1 MGFFSRKKEREGA
14 LDKDGAVGDSD
25 SEDSPGVGPWDESD
39 HPEQGDLLDAG
50 SLWIPTIAGAT
61 IQFSVDQRRKIVLGA
76 VYIKDNSALQLQV
89 FAAPKSAG
97 LWDDIRAELISA
109 IAAQGGRSRQV
120 EGEYGTEVLATMPT
134 ADKSK
139 VNPVR
144 YVGIDGPR
152 WLLRATVTGKGSTDN
167 AAATAILH
175 SVLDLVVV
183 SRGQSPH
190 PPRELLPLDVPKK
203 KSETDKAESEAEA
216 LKISLPARG
225 PEISEVR

>member
-1 MGFFSRKKEREGA
+1 MGFFSRKKERENV
-14 LDKDGAVGDSD
+14 LDGATVVEHSV
-25 SEDSPGVGPWDESD
+25 SEESPGVGPWDETD
-39 HPEQGDLLDAG
+39 HPDRGDLLDAG
-50 SLWIPTIAGAT
+50 ALWLPTIPGAT

-89 FAAPKSAG
+89 FAAPKSKG
-97 LWDDIRAELISA
+97 LWEDIRAELISA

-120 EGEYGTEVLATMPT
+120 DGEYGPEVLATMPT
-134 ADKSK
+134 SDKTK

-152 WLLRATVTGKGSTDN
+152 WLLRATVTGKGATDSP
-167 AAATAILH
+167 AAATILH
-175 SVLDLVVV
+175 DVLDLVVV

-190 PPRELLPLDVPKK
+190 PPRDLLPLEVPKQRTDD
-203 KSETDKAESEAEA
+203 ETAEA
-216 LKISLPARG
+216 PKISLPARG